1 MPELL
6 RRLKTVALRTHNIFD
21 WHIYQLVEE
30 GGKKNTRRVRNYK
43 RYLARLKAMLVN
55 TENRRQRML
64 AVMLATHLRVGQ
76 ASPMNMID
84 DALLAQIALLSVL
97 TRS

>member
-55 TENRRQRML
+55 TENQRQRML
-64 AVMLATHLRVGQ
+64 AVMLASHQRVGQ
-76 ASPMNMID
+76 ASRMNRLDI
-84 DALLAQIALLSVL
+84 ALLAEIALLTLS
-97 TRS
+97 